1 MKKFF
6 SLLLLIVLLLSCSFF
21 ALTACNDKK
30 VYTASIE
37 DIPSTENP
45 NDFYIIDNLGNKVK
59 FDSKPKRLAMMSGSF
74 ADLAQK
80 VGGDVVCYTVD
91 AIEER
96 KMTFSEDSINA
107 GSLKNPNA
115 ESIIKSNPDIV
126 VMSSEL
132 SSHIKLRES
141 LVASGLKV
149 VMFRTETFEEY
160 LDLLAVF
167 SYMLDNNDAY
177 YDLGLSIKND
187 IEKTIKKAQ
196 EKNEEKSVLLMR
208 AFSTKVK
215 ARDSKNLVGDI
226 IKDLGGVN
234 IAEQGGSIYP
244 DLELSN
250 ELIVQADPDYIF
262 VVVMGDYNEALS
274 YLKDKII
281 DANPKLWNSL
291 SAVKND
297 RFIILEKDY
306 FHYKPNE
313 KWNVS
318 YEKMFDYLYNR

>member
-1 MKKFF
+1 MKKSF
-6 SLLLLIVLLLSCSFF
+6 SLLMVMFLLLSCSIFT
-21 ALTACNDKK
+21 LTSCSSKK

-37 DIPSTENP
+37 DIPSTENQ
-45 NDFYIIDNLGNKVK
+45 NDFYIIDNLGNKVR
-59 FDSKPKRLAMMSGSF
+59 FDSKPKRLAMLSGSF

-80 VGGDVVCYTVD
+80 VGGEVVCYTAD

-96 KMTFSEDSINA
+96 NMTFGEDSINA

-115 ESIIKSNPDIV
+115 ESIIKSNSDIV

-187 IEKTIKKAQ
+187 IDKTVKKAQ
-196 EKNEEKSVLLMR
+196 EKNEKKSVLLMR

-215 ARDSKNLVGDI
+215 ARDSKNLAGDI

-318 YEKMFDYLYNR
+318 YEKMYDYLYNR